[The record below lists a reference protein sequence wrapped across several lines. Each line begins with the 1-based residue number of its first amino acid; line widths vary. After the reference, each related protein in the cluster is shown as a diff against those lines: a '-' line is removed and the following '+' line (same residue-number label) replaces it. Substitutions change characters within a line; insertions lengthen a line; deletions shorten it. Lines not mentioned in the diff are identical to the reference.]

1 MSRRTG
7 KAATRRAR
15 QQKRARQGPSQA
27 ASPAAVPTPSAAPAV
42 PAPDSEPSVDAMAAP
57 VKAPSTPRWQASS
70 SSSRLAESARA
81 EYHYVGRDLRNTLVL
96 MVVMAAILAVA
107 VVIVNA
113 SGVIP
118 S

>member
-27 ASPAAVPTPSAAPAV
+27 ASPAAIPSSSVAPPVPPRDREAPVGSAETPSMAPA
-42 PAPDSEPSVDAMAAP
+42 PS
-57 VKAPSTPRWQASS
+57 RWQASS
-70 SSSRLAESARA
+70 SSSRLAESARE

-96 MVVMAAILAVA
+96 VVAMAAILAVA

-113 SGVIP
+113 TGVIP

>member
-1 MSRRTG
+1 M
-7 KAATRRAR
+7 
-15 QQKRARQGPSQA
+15 
-27 ASPAAVPTPSAAPAV
+27 
-42 PAPDSEPSVDAMAAP
+42 
-57 VKAPSTPRWQASS
+57 PRWPVSG
-70 SSSRLAESARA
+70 SSSRLAESARE

-96 MVVMAAILAVA
+96 MLIMAVILAVA